1 MGLAGLK
8 VDSLGH
14 TMATMQFSWPTLSN
28 SGFWSWATSLAY
40 RDFFFFLLREPSQG
54 SICVSILPPSFGLH
68 WFLWI
73 QNTRPGLLWVG
84 WGVGF
89 SLSDGRGSL

>member
-40 RDFFFFLLREPSQG
+40 RDFFFFSPKGAISGQHMCVHPS
-54 SICVSILPPSFGLH
+54 S
-68 WFLWI
+68 FLWF
-73 QNTRPGLLWVG
+73 TLVLVDSEHPPRPALG
-84 WGVGF
+84 GVG
-89 SLSDGRGSL
+89 SGVLSV